1 MNKIFFWLAIF
12 GLAMIVWKFAQI
24 AKRKNAHRGNS
35 SHANSS
41 HANSNHANSNRAN
54 SNRANSAEPAQDRAR
69 PAAGQLPPSEAM
81 LRCAHCGVYMPQSDA
96 YQRGQLT
103 FCSVEHRDL
112 PRA

>member
-35 SHANSS
+35 S
-41 HANSNHANSNRAN
+41 HANSNRAN

-96 YQRGQLT
+96 YQRGELT

>member
-41 HANSNHANSNRAN
+41 HANSNRAN

-69 PAAGQLPPSEAM
+69 PAAEQLPPSEAM

>member
-41 HANSNHANSNRAN
+41 MANSNRAN

-69 PAAGQLPPSEAM
+69 PPAAGQLPPSEAM

-96 YQRGQLT
+96 YQRGELT

>member
-12 GLAMIVWKFAQI
+12 GLVMIVWKFAQI

-35 SHANSS
+35 S
-41 HANSNHANSNRAN
+41 HANSNRAN

>member
-35 SHANSS
+35 SHANS
-41 HANSNHANSNRAN
+41 NRAN

-69 PAAGQLPPSEAM
+69 PAAAGQLPPSEAM

>member
-35 SHANSS
+35 SHANS
-41 HANSNHANSNRAN
+41 NRAN

-69 PAAGQLPPSEAM
+69 PAAAGQLPPSEAM

-96 YQRGQLT
+96 YQRGELT

>member
-24 AKRKNAHRGNS
+24 AKRKNAHRGNPS
-35 SHANSS
+35 
-41 HANSNHANSNRAN
+41 HANSNRAN
-54 SNRANSAEPAQDRAR
+54 SNRANSNKANSADPAQDRAR

-96 YQRGQLT
+96 YQRGELT

>member
-35 SHANSS
+35 S
-41 HANSNHANSNRAN
+41 HANSNRAN